1 MEKTIELLE
10 DCKELTDTYAE
21 KISDYTRRTQWTA
34 DKEVVTELDAETLE
48 FIEDDI
54 RKTREEIAN
63 KLLII
68 EKHLPRD

>member
-21 KISDYTRRTQWTA
+21 KISDYPRRTQWTA